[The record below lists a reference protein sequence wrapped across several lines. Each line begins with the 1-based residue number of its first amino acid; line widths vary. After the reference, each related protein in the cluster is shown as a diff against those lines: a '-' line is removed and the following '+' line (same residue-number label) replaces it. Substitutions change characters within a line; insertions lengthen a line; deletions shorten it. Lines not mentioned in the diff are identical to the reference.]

1 MGTRLSGGRARRPG
15 LTAAAR
21 LDVDRVLS
29 SQYLAAVARELQA
42 RGLPVDAAV
51 LHDRACGGGR
61 VIFALPADH
70 PADRPLPLYARWDG
84 GRRWTLLIGFP
95 AGAERTCRTSLRL
108 PHLPAPVEAAEFV
121 AGAVP
126 GVIAVDVADHTADP
140 ANR

>member
-1 MGTRLSGGRARRPG
+1 MGTRLSGGRTRSPG
-15 LTAAAR
+15 VTAPAR

-29 SQYLAAVARELQA
+29 SQYLAAVARELLA

-61 VIFALPADH
+61 VIFALPADA

-84 GRRWTLLIGFP
+84 GRRWTLLVGFP
-95 AGAERTCRTSLRL
+95 AGAEQTCRTSLRL
-108 PHLPAPVEAAEFV
+108 RHLPAPVEVAEFV
-121 AGAVP
+121 AEAAANAAGSRSDTA
-126 GVIAVDVADHTADP
+126 ADP